1 MAELMPVERLQPFLL
16 DRLTDDQPDRSVESR
31 EKRVMSPR
39 DFRSAILRDLAWL
52 LNTGCHPPKDKLEE
66 YPEVAK
72 SVLNFGMPS
81 LSGLTA
87 SSVSTDMIEKTVRD
101 AILAYEPRI
110 LKKTLKVNVGR
121 SQDEAAAYVIR
132 LESRGEVWNVPM
144 SEALFI
150 RTEVDLDTGQWKLS
164 ADSSQSG

>member
-16 DRLTDDQPDRSVESR
+16 DRLTDDQPERIVESR

-52 LNTGCHPPKDKLEE
+52 LNTGCHPKRDGLEE

-87 SSVSTDMIEKTVRD
+87 SSVTGEMIEKTVRD
-101 AILAYEPRI
+101 AILTYEPRI
-110 LKKTLKVNVGR
+110 LKKTLKVIVSR
-121 SQDEAAAYVIR
+121 ADE
-132 LESRGEVWNVPM
+132 
-144 SEALFI
+144 EA
-150 RTEVDLDTGQWKLS
+150 
-164 ADSSQSG
+164 